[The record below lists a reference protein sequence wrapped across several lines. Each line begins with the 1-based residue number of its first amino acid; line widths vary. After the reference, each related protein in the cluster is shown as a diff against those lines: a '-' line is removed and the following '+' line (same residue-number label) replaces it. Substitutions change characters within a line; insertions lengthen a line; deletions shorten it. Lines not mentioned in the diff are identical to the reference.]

1 MKRIHIILLSLIV
14 FFFSC
19 SEDTTLYEPQNK
31 ENVIVDNTQNEDKD
45 EEEELPEGQLLP
57 GMHIVKLNVT
67 EPDGQIAERRFKYY
81 MPIAAHGNPS
91 LIFEFHGSYEFV
103 KSGATPDPLKDFTIS
118 NALVQL
124 AIQENCIICV
134 PVGLIP
140 ETDRDTAYINWT
152 ESGKHLPFFDAMV
165 DYFKG
170 CSPTIDENRIFST
183 GQSSGAI
190 FSWVLAFERPD
201 VVASI
206 APRAGQMNTDN
217 QTNFPARCVPVRV
230 FAGEA
235 DNTVQHAAVISN
247 TTNWAER
254 IGGYFAAS
262 VVTDT
267 FSIIDYTKVTT
278 RKWNGAKGDIEIYSL
293 EGIGHGVSLSYCC
306 PYMWEFW
313 NSHTLDQTSSSV
325 FVTTDADTIK
335 AECGDVIKIGL
346 KYTAGATAEMT
357 EAPKNW
363 QIAWNADRTEVTLT
377 APAAEDYYKNVGR
390 GGKIVF
396 TATLNGQEA
405 TNEVVYQLIE
415 PRVYFKIGDIYYNAN
430 GEAVGVVVWVDDE
443 NLQRAKI
450 VSLEE
455 GSVQYAGTGNGLGL
469 GFDTPDKDDGTAN
482 TARMLACNNNL
493 SQPFTG
499 TNAAFTWANAYEY
512 KGVNGWFLPAIN
524 ELVSLAENL
533 DVVNAAI
540 EKAGGAKVI
549 SPYGSSSTMKYN
561 LFSSTTEVEEG
572 ADTKTIY
579 CYNFSDNVILPNKAK
594 NAGSEYFGWI
604 KARAFKIV
612 TKK

>member
-1 MKRIHIILLSLIV
+1 MKRVYILLSLIV
-14 FFFSC
+14 FLFFSC
-19 SEDTTLYEPQNK
+19 SEDNTLYEPQEK
-31 ENVIVDNTQNEDKD
+31 ENVAVDNTQNEDKD

-57 GMHIVKLNVT
+57 GMHTVKLNVT
-67 EPDGQIAERRFKYY
+67 EPDGQVVERRFKYY

-103 KSGATPDPLKDFTIS
+103 QSGAIPDPLKDFTIS

-134 PVGLIP
+134 PVGLVP
-140 ETDRDTAYINWT
+140 ETERDTAYINWT
-152 ESGKHLPFFDAMV
+152 ESEKHLPFFDAMV
-165 DYFKG
+165 NYFKG
-170 CSPTIDENRIFST
+170 CTPIIDENRIFST

-190 FSWVLAFERPD
+190 FSWVLAFERSD
-201 VVASI
+201 IVASI

-217 QTNFPARCVPVRV
+217 QSNFPTRCVPVRV

-235 DNTVQHAAVISN
+235 DKTVQHSAVISN

-254 IGGYFAAS
+254 IGGYFANS
-262 VVTDT
+262 VAIDT
-267 FSIIDYTKVTT
+267 FSIPDYTKVTT

-325 FVTTDADTIK
+325 FVTTDTDTIRT
-335 AECGDVIKIGL
+335 ECKEVVKIGL
-346 KYTAGATAEMT
+346 KYTAGATVELT

-363 QIAWNADRTEVTLT
+363 EVTWNANRTEVTLT
-377 APAAEDYYKNVGR
+377 APNPEDYYKNVGR

-396 TATLNGQEA
+396 TASLNGQEA
-405 TNEVVYQLIE
+405 TSEVVYELIE
-415 PRVYFKIGDIYYNAN
+415 PRVYFKIGDIYYNEN
-430 GEAVGVVVWVDDE
+430 SEAVGVVVWVDEED
-443 NLQRAKI
+443 LQRAKI

-455 GSVQYAGTGNGLGL
+455 GSVQYAGSGNGLGL
-469 GFDTPDKDDGTAN
+469 DFDTPDKDNGASN
-482 TARMLACNNNL
+482 TEKMIEKNNTL
-493 SQPFTG
+493 SSPLSG
-499 TNAAFTWANAYEY
+499 IYSAFTWANSYTY
-512 KGVNGWFLPAIN
+512 KGERDWFLPAIN

-533 DVVNAAI
+533 EVVNEAI
-540 EKAGGAKVI
+540 EKAGGAKVV

-572 ADTKTIY
+572 ATTKTIY
-579 CYNFSDNVILPNKAK
+579 CYNFSDNVILPNKARD
-594 NAGSEYFGWI
+594 AGSEYFGWI

-612 TKK
+612 RK